1 MFKVIF
7 HDQISSKFI
16 QRRAFSSENP
26 NPENAV
32 SGENSQPIDAGSS
45 MRKPISL
52 WPGMYHSPVSNALW
66 EARSR
71 IFEEPNDSG
80 TSETELVAK
89 SPSKSRTSICYKF
102 SSDFILREQ
111 YRNPWNKIRM
121 GKVVEDL
128 DALAGTISYKHCCND
143 DGSTRPLLLVTA
155 SVDRIV
161 LKKPILVDA
170 DLTID
175 GAVTWVG
182 RSSMEI
188 QMEVIQP
195 IEALRS
201 NYRLSMQC
209 SAAKEILL
217 QVKLAEVVVGAT
229 NPSDAVA
236 LVANFTFVARDTKT
250 GKSAIVNQISPETD
264 KEKLLWEEA
273 EERNKMRK
281 KKKAEKKRDPENE
294 DTERLNALLS
304 EGRVFIDM
312 PALADRDSILIQ
324 DTRHENTFICQPQ
337 QRNIHGRI
345 FGGFLMRK
353 AFELAFSNAYAFAG
367 AAPRF
372 VEVDHVDFFK
382 PVSSNLSASAY
393 YLWPGTW
400 HCRRT
405 LSALFICA
413 DEVDV
418 GNFLRLKSCVLY
430 TELENPAE
438 PLINVEVVAHVTRPE
453 LRSSEV
459 SNKFYFTFSV
469 LHEAIKDGLRIRNV
483 VPATEEEARR
493 VLERMDAEN
502 SQIAKS

>member
-1 MFKVIF
+1 
-7 HDQISSKFI
+7 
-16 QRRAFSSENP
+16 
-26 NPENAV
+26 
-32 SGENSQPIDAGSS
+32 

-80 TSETELVAK
+80 TSEIELVAK

-128 DALAGTISYKHCCND
+128 DALAGTISYKHCCSD

-195 IEALRS
+195 TE
-201 NYRLSMQC
+201 
-209 SAAKEILL
+209 
-217 QVKLAEVVVGAT
+217 GAN

-281 KKKAEKKRDPENE
+281 RRKQKRK
-294 DTERLNALLS
+294 
-304 EGRVFIDM
+304 G
-312 PALADRDSILIQ
+312 ILRMRIQ
-324 DTRHENTFICQPQ
+324 KGSMHCCLK
-337 QRNIHGRI
+337 
-345 FGGFLMRK
+345 GGFSLTCQHWQTEI
-353 AFELAFSNAYAFAG
+353 AFLYKI
-367 AAPRF
+367 
-372 VEVDHVDFFK
+372 HVM
-382 PVSSNLSASAY
+382 
-393 YLWPGTW
+393 
-400 HCRRT
+400 RT
-405 LSALFICA
+405 LLF
-413 DEVDV
+413 VSHNKGTFMV
-418 GNFLRLKSCVLY
+418 VFL
-430 TELENPAE
+430 ED
-438 PLINVEVVAHVTRPE
+438 
-453 LRSSEV
+453 
-459 SNKFYFTFSV
+459 F
-469 LHEAIKDGLRIRNV
+469 
-483 VPATEEEARR
+483 
-493 VLERMDAEN
+493 
-502 SQIAKS
+502 